1 MKTIKS
7 GVLLLLLAVLFAA
20 CQPDSLT
27 PPPEEPVSSDDTPMP
42 SQTPP
47 GDDVRIEENAI
58 VEEVDILMLES
69 FPLQVNVNIK
79 GQFRDGCT
87 SLHDSWAEQTD
98 ETTFV
103 VHIQTTRP
111 ADAMCTEALVP
122 FEVNVPLEVNGLKA
136 GTYTV
141 KVYDL
146 EKEFTFE
153 QDNVLPE

>member
-1 MKTIKS
+1 MKTFKS
-7 GVLLLLLAVLFAA
+7 GILLLLLAVLFAA

-47 GDDVRIEENAI
+47 GDDVLIEENAI
-58 VEEVDILMLES
+58 VEEMDILMLES

-98 ETTFV
+98 ETTFE

-122 FEVNVPLEVNGLKA
+122 FEVNVPLDVNGLKA